1 MKLRKM
7 DLLTKTKTCD
17 WVNDRNGLNLSS
29 VLLFLLHISENITR
43 YLLQQ
48 LFFFFF
54 FTTFTSFCWSHRSEK
69 KSKLWLW
76 HHEGESNSQND
87 DITTVHLMEKRNA
100 SFSFP
105 GMGDNLT
112 SEGLF
117 GERWGKETERRK
129 GERRVNKEWPHPQL
143 SSATGGKKT
152 KNAGAHANV
161 RKCSESCSTAEGQQ
175 AAGETQQL
183 LPHIKK
189 SFKKNY
195 TQLKDDYVIM
205 AEANTAA
212 A

>member
-17 WVNDRNGLNLSS
+17 WVNDRNGLKPESE
-29 VLLFLLHISENITR
+29 LLLLLHISETITW

-48 LFFFFF
+48 LFSF

-105 GMGDNLT
+105 GMGDNLM

-117 GERWGKETERRK
+117 GERWGVGDGEEERWK
-129 GERRVNKEWPHPQL
+129 
-143 SSATGGKKT
+143 
-152 KNAGAHANV
+152 
-161 RKCSESCSTAEGQQ
+161 EGQQ
-175 AAGETQQL
+175 TVATPTTLLSYRGEKN
-183 LPHIKK
+183 KK
-189 SFKKNY
+189 YWCSCKCKKMPWELQHSRRS
-195 TQLKDDYVIM
+195 TSRRR
-205 AEANTAA
+205 NTAA
-212 A
+212 ASTHKKTS

>member
-1 MKLRKM
+1 M

-17 WVNDRNGLNLSS
+17 WVNDRNGLKLE
-29 VLLFLLHISENITR
+29 SELCSIIVAPHFWDH
-43 YLLQQ
+43 YKIFASAA
-48 LFFFFF
+48 FFFLFC
-54 FTTFTSFCWSHRSEK
+54 TTFTSFFWSHRSEK

-87 DITTVHLMEKRNA
+87 DIITVHLMEKRNA

-105 GMGDNLT
+105 GMGDNLM

-117 GERWGKETERRK
+117 GERWGVGDGEEERWKE
-129 GERRVNKEWPHPQL
+129 GQQRVATPTTQL
-143 SSATGGKKT
+143 SSRGKKT

-161 RKCSESCSTAEGQQ
+161 RKCSESCSTAEVQQ

-189 SFKKNY
+189 QVKKNC
-195 TQLKDDYVIM
+195 TQLNDDYVIM